1 MTETIRATLPRAPAC
16 GSIAR
21 RLLQE
26 RLGDQLEPT
35 MLDDAQTLISELVNN
50 AYVHGS
56 GEIGLRIEL
65 LGERLRVE
73 VIDEG
78 QGAAIQVRQEGA
90 DGGGHGLQI
99 VQTLS
104 TAWGAFEGTTHVW
117 AELETAREDPAQ
129 LPL

>member
-1 MTETIRATLPRAPAC
+1 MTETIRATLPREPNC

-21 RLLQE
+21 RLLQD
-26 RLGDQLEPT
+26 RLGDELEPT
-35 MLDDAQTLISELVNN
+35 VLGDAQTVLSELVNN
-50 AYVHGS
+50 AYVHGT
-56 GEIGLRIEL
+56 GAIEL
-65 LGERLRVE
+65 KSQRVDRRLRLA

-78 QGAAIQVRQEGA
+78 QGAAIQVREQGA
-90 DGGGHGLQI
+90 QGGGHGLQI

-104 TAWGAFEGTTHVW
+104 AGWGAFEGTTHVW